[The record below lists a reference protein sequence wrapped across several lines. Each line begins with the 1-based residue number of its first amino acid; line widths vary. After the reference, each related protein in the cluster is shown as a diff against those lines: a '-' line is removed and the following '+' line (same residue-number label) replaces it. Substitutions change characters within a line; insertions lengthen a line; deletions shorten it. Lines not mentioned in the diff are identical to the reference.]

1 MLLKLDNIKNKQLR
15 RILEHATYLLII
27 FILIPLFIYFELCVV
42 LPAVVHKEWC
52 IQYCLHYLCATFL
65 LLNIIGN
72 MIFGMF
78 TDTSIKGRIINVDIK
93 ENWTLCS
100 VCECLRPPRSWH
112 CDTCDVCV
120 LKRDHHCTFLA
131 CCVGYYNHRYFM
143 CFTFYI
149 FMAMLYSFFY
159 NTLFLSQ
166 FLKWNKGL
174 VIGKFVFPLVSF
186 VLDFGEESLY
196 IFLVEINFIVGLF
209 TGFLFIYHFNNII
222 NGKITPERKEAKGV
236 SYNRGWKGN
245 ITEVFGSKWYLT
257 WIFPFINSP
266 LPGNGVE
273 WMTEDKSK

>member
-1 MLLKLDNIKNKQLR
+1 
-15 RILEHATYLLII
+15 
-27 FILIPLFIYFELCVV
+27 
-42 LPAVVHKEWC
+42 
-52 IQYCLHYLCATFL
+52 
-65 LLNIIGN
+65 

-112 CDTCDVCV
+112 CDTCD
-120 LKRDHHCTFLA
+120 
-131 CCVGYYNHRYFM
+131 
-143 CFTFYI
+143 
-149 FMAMLYSFFY
+149 
-159 NTLFLSQ
+159 